1 MFHFFQLM
9 SLFLQKI
16 LQSGGKFCIFS
27 STHNVSLFFF
37 MRNEVSNVLKA
48 TSYGKNIFLE
58 RFQTLR
64 IVSRTHSNNLFCQF
78 LNENA
83 TCTISVVS
91 KISED

>member
-16 LQSGGKFCIFS
+16 LKSGENFVYFLRHTTLRCFS
-27 STHNVSLFFF
+27 F

-83 TCTISVVS
+83 TCTISVFS